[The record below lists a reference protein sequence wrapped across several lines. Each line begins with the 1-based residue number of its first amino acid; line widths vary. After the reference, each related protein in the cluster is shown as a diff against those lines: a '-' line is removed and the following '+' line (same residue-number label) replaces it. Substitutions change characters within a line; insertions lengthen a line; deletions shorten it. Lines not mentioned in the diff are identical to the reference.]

1 MPPIGNKIGGKNE
14 DYHETGSGHS
24 GLELN
29 VSSIPTFAS
38 KLGLPLPN
46 PAPEVSP
53 QPEMHSTSIITT
65 TGPFSKYQDITNDVK
80 KKKYEINCETEFSLQ
95 TKCQRIIWKCR
106 IQTSRERRNTQKKH
120 GPGESRC

>member
-1 MPPIGNKIGGKNE
+1 MNPTSFIPHLYQDLPPLGNKISGKNE

-24 GLELN
+24 GLEMN

-53 QPEMHSTSIITT
+53 QPEQMHSALITT
-65 TGPFSKYQDITNDVK
+65 TGPFSKYQDITNDVMK
-80 KKKYEINCETEFSLQ
+80 KNMKFIVKIH
-95 TKCQRIIWKCR
+95 CR
-106 IQTSRERRNTQKKH
+106 QNARE
-120 GPGESRC
+120 